1 MQNSQNL
8 IIHLY
13 VYRKKN
19 QRKRKLS
26 YQTLVV
32 DCIQNYKYS
41 WGKHS
46 LQIIK
51 RNLSNIILV
60 SYLNEVYDSLAKL
73 SNTNTVVEKL
83 YDYMPRSSMVCK
95 SKTAEAIKA
104 EERVENYLDMQNFF
118 SKVSTIPRL

>member
-8 IIHLY
+8 IIHIY

-19 QRKRKLS
+19 QRKRNLS

-32 DCIQNYKYS
+32 VCIQNYKYS
-41 WGKHS
+41 SGKHS

-60 SYLNEVYDSLAKL
+60 SYLNEVYDSLANL

-95 SKTAEAIKA
+95 SKKAEAIRA
-104 EERVENYLDMQNFF
+104 EERVENYLDMQIFF